1 MLNTFN
7 FPHLLLLLP
16 PLRVCFPFE
25 FLMESISSQQNMLEG
40 RRKALRK
47 VEELSFFGM
56 ILAASEL
63 FPRWT
68 AVLACCEF
76 SNRSCKCHGIVTTF
90 TVPWPKCARSF
101 GVYPSILTKSS
112 WQRHQIN
119 FWKAAEKSR
128 HAVTQQ
134 SRVTS
139 RTAAKW
145 AARSL
150 SVSALALSEPQ
161 SASTRVDLC
170 RLHSVSWMK

>member
-68 AVLACCEF
+68 AVLACCES
-76 SNRSCKCHGIVTTF
+76 SNRSCKCLGIVTTF
-90 TVPWPKCARSF
+90 TVPWPECARSF
-101 GVYPSILTKSS
+101 GVYPSRSLQNRPDSDIKSTFG
-112 WQRHQIN
+112 RLR
-119 FWKAAEKSR
+119 KSR
-128 HAVTQQ
+128 DTLSHNSHV
-134 SRVTS
+134 SLL
-139 RTAAKW
+139 
-145 AARSL
+145 ARRRNEQLGVYQFQHWHYPSL
-150 SVSALALSEPQ
+150 NLPPPVSIC
-161 SASTRVDLC
+161 VVC
-170 RLHSVSWMK
+170 IRLVE